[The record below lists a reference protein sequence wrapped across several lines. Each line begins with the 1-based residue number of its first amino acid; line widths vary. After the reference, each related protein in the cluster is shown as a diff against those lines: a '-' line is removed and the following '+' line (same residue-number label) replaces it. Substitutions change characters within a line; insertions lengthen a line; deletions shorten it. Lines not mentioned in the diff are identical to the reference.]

1 MKEVIR
7 YGFILAIICVI
18 AAGLLAGVNALTKEK
33 IISQAQAEEDASLKE
48 VVPQASSFEL
58 VKSGDEILYYR
69 ALDSEK
75 KLIGVVFKA
84 AGKGY
89 SSTIETMVGL
99 LKDGRIN
106 AIKVLSQNETPG
118 LGTRVVEPSFSG
130 QFANKKDLSQVQA
143 ITGATISSKAI
154 IDAINKKKIEIEGL
168 IKQ

>member
-18 AAGLLAGVNALTKEK
+18 AAGLLGGVNALTKEK
-33 IISQAQAEEDASLKE
+33 IIAQAQTEEEASLKE
-48 VVPQASSFEL
+48 VVPQAVSFEL
-58 VKSGDEILYYR
+58 VKSGDDILYYR

-130 QFANKKDLSQVQA
+130 QFVNKKDLSQVQA

-154 IDAINKKKIEIEGL
+154 IDAINKKKIEIERL